1 MAGTFDELVAMQRAA
16 DRAHS
21 RVEELRDE
29 YGPPT
34 RTPWTGPRTETYES
48 ACRTCRTCRTWRTW
62 RTLAQ
67 EVQSAITT
75 HAAEQ
80 GTARSRTESDVKKAA
95 RHPGAEMEAEAGG

>member
-1 MAGTFDELVAMQRAA
+1 MARTFDELVAMQRAA
-16 DRAHS
+16 DQAHS

-48 ACRTCRTCRTWRTW
+48 AWRTW

-75 HAAEQ
+75 HAADQ
-80 GTARSRTESDVKKAA
+80 GTARSQVESDVKKAA
-95 RHPGAEMEAEAGG
+95 RHPQAGAEEGGG

>member
-1 MAGTFDELVAMQRAA
+1 MARTFDELVAMQQTA

-34 RTPWTGPRTETYES
+34 RTPWTGPQNDSYES
-48 ACRTCRTCRTWRTW
+48 AWHTW

-95 RHPGAEMEAEAGG
+95 RHPGAGG

>member
-1 MAGTFDELVAMQRAA
+1 MARTFDELVAMQRAA
-16 DRAHS
+16 DRAHG

-34 RTPWTGPRTETYES
+34 RTPWTGSQTETCEFAWS
-48 ACRTCRTCRTWRTW
+48 TW

-67 EVQSAITT
+67 EVQSAITS

-80 GTARSRTESDVKKAA
+80 GTARSQAESDVKRAA
-95 RHPGAEMEAEAGG
+95 RHPGADG

>member
-1 MAGTFDELVAMQRAA
+1 MARTFDELVAMQRAA

-34 RTPWTGPRTETYES
+34 RTPWTGSQTETYEF
-48 ACRTCRTCRTWRTW
+48 AWRTW

-67 EVQSAITT
+67 EVQSAVTT

-80 GTARSRTESDVKKAA
+80 GTARSQVESDVKKTA
-95 RHPGAEMEAEAGG
+95 RHPGAGG

>member
-1 MAGTFDELVAMQRAA
+1 MARTFDELVAMQRAA
-16 DRAHS
+16 DRARS

-34 RTPWTGPRTETYES
+34 RTPWTGSQTETYEF
-48 ACRTCRTCRTWRTW
+48 AWRTW

-67 EVQSAITT
+67 EVQSGVTT

-80 GTARSRTESDVKKAA
+80 GTARSQVESDVKKTA
-95 RHPGAEMEAEAGG
+95 RHPGAGG

>member
-1 MAGTFDELVAMQRAA
+1 MARTFDELVAMQRAA

-34 RTPWTGPRTETYES
+34 RTPWTGSRNDSYES
-48 ACRTCRTCRTWRTW
+48 AWHTW

-67 EVQSAITT
+67 EVQAAITT

-80 GTARSRTESDVKKAA
+80 GTARSQVESDVKKAA
-95 RHPGAEMEAEAGG
+95 RHPGAGG